1 LKILNDTTGD
11 SATVNTW
18 LDILLDDTD
27 SNSSCVAPDEDT
39 INTQVNAMP
48 DTPTTQPEFACLPF
62 IESDFPQI
70 PVDLRFSQYRDP
82 NGGLDAFFEEEKM
95 LEEMFSAASQ
105 DYNNSKAFHSSLGG
119 TFSDIL
125 NGGYIEL
132 KNLIP
137 SIEELDHHDSC
148 LWELESQGNWNP
160 SKL

>member
-1 LKILNDTTGD
+1 
-11 SATVNTW
+11 
-18 LDILLDDTD
+18 
-27 SNSSCVAPDEDT
+27 
-39 INTQVNAMP
+39 MP

-95 LEEMFSAASQ
+95 IEEMFSAASQ

-119 TFSDIL
+119 TFSDTL

>member
-1 LKILNDTTGD
+1 MKILNDTTGD

-82 NGGLDAFFEEEKM
+82 NGGD
-95 LEEMFSAASQ
+95 
-105 DYNNSKAFHSSLGG
+105 

-148 LWELESQGNWNP
+148 LWELESQGNWSP